1 MIDTKET
8 ESRLASFI
16 TDVALRCFIF
26 AERRESARHNTYGEV
41 AILKGRSAET
51 VERKIGPYVMP
62 VPPADP
68 AENVAAK
75 DEIFGS
81 VPFLL
86 KFF

>member
-1 MIDTKET
+1 MRRK
-8 ESRLASFI
+8 
-16 TDVALRCFIF
+16 TD
-26 AERRESARHNTYGEV
+26 GEF
-41 AILKGRSAET
+41 ILKGGSAEAA
-51 VERKIGPYVMP
+51 ERKNGSCVMP
-62 VPPADP
+62 APPAGP